1 MTSIDRYSPYL
12 SLPLWTLNMSG
23 IFPILQEDTL
33 IDALI
38 EVLSTHGLAGLCLG
52 FFAYLSFDQH
62 STIKKLQQ
70 QMHDQHKI
78 TAIKIEQSMA
88 NLEHAVYEMQGDT
101 ARMQGQM
108 SAQRR

>member
-1 MTSIDRYSPYL
+1 M
-12 SLPLWTLNMSG
+12 
-23 IFPILQEDTL
+23 
-33 IDALI
+33 IDALV

-62 STIKKLQQ
+62 ATIKKLQQ
-70 QMHDQHKI
+70 NMHDQHKI